1 MSRAVTEATMTDAI
15 QAGRAHIIRNQRE
28 KKSIKDF
35 SADVHTYELGFPP
48 SQTVASV
55 QLTLF
60 SNTLVSVLTTYRS
73 PDPSRLDSL
82 TASLGSP
89 PQTSQAWFGWWDP
102 HQDLTL
108 QLSTDFLRQE
118 VFGLAAARSVTPG
131 IDPVM
136 QRAWLARYKT
146 PRLGPPLPSPPPHNN
161 PPLTPPSPHP
171 SSPAPPPTPSATK
184 SSPAAPDSP

>member
-1 MSRAVTEATMTDAI
+1 MVFEVGMSRATTEATMTDAI

-28 KKSIKDF
+28 KKSNKDF

-48 SQTVASV
+48 SQSVASV

-60 SNTLVSVLTTYRS
+60 SNTLVSVLTTFRS

-82 TASLGSP
+82 TASLGP
-89 PQTSQAWFGWWDP
+89 PQRAQAWFGWWDP

-108 QLSTDFLRQE
+108 QLSSDFLRQE

-131 IDPVM
+131 IDLVM

-146 PRLGPPLPSPPPHNN
+146 PPSWVKPPL
-161 PPLTPPSPHP
+161 LTPPSPHP
-171 SSPAPPPTPSATK
+171 SSPTPPPTPSATI
-184 SSPAAPDSP
+184 SSPSAPATPSD